1 MELVL
6 HFSLQLLHS
15 ASPFFLFS
23 DDIEIGT
30 HYTRYYPYHY
40 GPFASELRGL
50 SQVKVNFEKGSP
62 FKPFDQLMGVL
73 PPRR

>member
-6 HFSLQLLHS
+6 HFSLQSLHS

-30 HYTRYYPYHY
+30 
-40 GPFASELRGL
+40 LR
-50 SQVKVNFEKGSP
+50 
-62 FKPFDQLMGVL
+62 
-73 PPRR
+73 